1 VFQVDQVL
9 AGRVPLGDSA
19 CRFDYN
25 LLENAIKKLI
35 KDKLDVEEDCK
46 MDDISSPREL
56 CRTFVVATLAGNV
69 NAPATVFRAYSGDD
83 IRPSKCPLW
92 HAARATSAAPSFFKP
107 MCVEPPRPGIIY
119 VDGGLGYN
127 NPAEVALDEA
137 RRVWPENKHFCL
149 VSIGTGRPNAVKIV
163 DSTNIDGD
171 IDAQRSVFEK
181 IRSHIP
187 NIVNHIPGWRTAKNF
202 PPGVFAI
209 IKMASAL
216 AKMTT
221 DSEAVNERIQGAAE
235 SHDIDKSL
243 AYFRFSVDRDVG
255 DIGLGDWKKAGDMAT
270 HTQAWMSQHVVRKQ
284 KKNCI
289 ERLINSTSLRK

>member
-1 VFQVDQVL
+1 LHVD
-9 AGRVPLGDSA
+9 
-19 CRFDYN
+19 
-25 LLENAIKKLI
+25 
-35 KDKLDVEEDCK
+35 EDCK
-46 MDDISSPREL
+46 MDNIPSPREL
-56 CRTFVVATLAGNV
+56 CRTFVVAKLARNV
-69 NAPATVFRAYSGDD
+69 NAPPTVFRTYHGDD
-83 IRPSKCPLW
+83 IGPSECPLW

-107 MCVEPPRPGIIY
+107 MFVEPPSPGITY

-137 RRVWPENKHFCL
+137 RRVWPENQHFCL
-149 VSIGTGRPNAVKIV
+149 VSIGTGRPNAVNIV
-163 DSTNIDGD
+163 DYTNIDSD

-187 NIVNHIPGWRTAKNF
+187 NIVNHIPGWTTATNF

-216 AKMTT
+216 AKMAT
-221 DSEAVNERIQGAAE
+221 DSEAVNERLEGAAE
-235 SHDIDKSL
+235 SHDIDGSL

-255 DIGLGDWKKAGDMAT
+255 DIGLGDWRKAEDMAT
-270 HTQAWMSQHVVRKQ
+270 HTEAWMNQRFVRRQ
-284 KKNCI
+284 KRNCV